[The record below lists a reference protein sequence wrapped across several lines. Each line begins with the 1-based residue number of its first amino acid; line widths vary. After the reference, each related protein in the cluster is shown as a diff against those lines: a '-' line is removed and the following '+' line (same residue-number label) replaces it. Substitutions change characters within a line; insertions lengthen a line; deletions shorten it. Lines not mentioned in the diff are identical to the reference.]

1 MAIQRCPY
9 CQSIIDDK
17 AEYCQNCGTRLIV
30 DDEIFK
36 EDTSKKNSLKE
47 EKKDLLEPATETN
60 KLSSTP
66 KKTSSRSKSAKK
78 GKRTRSK
85 KRLKGVDSETS
96 AQKISREGQE
106 RKEAQDLPREERK
119 LKKSRE
125 GAGEEIHIQEDKFSF
140 EEENIF
146 KEEELPEQELPG
158 EERKEKVS
166 SPDETEE
173 LKEKVGPEMLT
184 EEKGEE
190 GQEEQEDISTEEL
203 LEHLEPIGTE
213 NVIEDKETSDLEEKE
228 YREEMEVSEVVE
240 LLELE
245 EEPLHGEGGRDK
257 EKLEREMQEKE
268 LEEEVKEGVEEK
280 EQEEKVSGETKGEKV
295 TETEGA
301 EAKDEEAQERSLF
314 GDETLIFPPEA
325 AEAPDFKT
333 EDLEKLVD
341 PAEKEKEEI
350 ERFLESLKKER
361 EEKRHLAE
369 KTTGIPPWVTS
380 LKEKQSEEE
389 KKLDEEEIN
398 QPPELEE
405 EEAVKL
411 EKQSKDLEKMT
422 FEETKEVTKTGG
434 GDEKTL
440 FPLEEKSTTE
450 TVGFPETVTQTGFS
464 FSSYEEKI
472 PSGLKISRIN
482 SFLSWIKAL
491 AFDLLFIAFFWV
503 VAILVTSSILKV
515 NSIRL
520 VSSSPWKMVA
530 LYLIFLVVYLFLFIT
545 FIGETLG
552 RQLFPTEEE

>member
-1 MAIQRCPY
+1 VAIQRCPY

-66 KKTSSRSKSAKK
+66 KKASSRSKSAKK

-125 GAGEEIHIQEDKFSF
+125 GAGEEK
-140 EEENIF
+140 
-146 KEEELPEQELPG
+146 ELPG